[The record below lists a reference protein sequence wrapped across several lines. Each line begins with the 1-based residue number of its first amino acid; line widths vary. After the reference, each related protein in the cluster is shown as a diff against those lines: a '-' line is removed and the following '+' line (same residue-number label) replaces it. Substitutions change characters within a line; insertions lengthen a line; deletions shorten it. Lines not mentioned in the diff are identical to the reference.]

1 MNRVGLFLCLLI
13 FLLAGSLWYF
23 RPLQLSGRVTEKG
36 KLYVVAMEIGVTE
49 GEPYI
54 NSENYNEITDRQRKE
69 IKGKMK

>member
-1 MNRVGLFLCLLI
+1 MFADFSAGRQFVVFPAFAVVWKDNR
-13 FLLAGSLWYF
+13 
-23 RPLQLSGRVTEKG
+23 KG